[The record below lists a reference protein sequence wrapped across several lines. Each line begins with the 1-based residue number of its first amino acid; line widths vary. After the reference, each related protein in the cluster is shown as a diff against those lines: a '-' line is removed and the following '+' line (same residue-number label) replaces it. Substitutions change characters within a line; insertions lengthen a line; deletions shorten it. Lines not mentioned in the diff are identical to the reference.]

1 MSDYSI
7 TLPDT
12 QDPKVYARVGD
23 ALKFADKRAVELNR
37 ELKVVHTPTGAVV
50 HVATYVP
57 AEQDHFH
64 PWERIE
70 ATPRV
75 DGTPDFEGYVP
86 AYHRKRIPAVVYR
99 PLEKGAEWLVWDG
112 RSKNSVLVATT
123 KAACT
128 LTREMRQG
136 KVL

>member
-1 MSDYSI
+1 MSEYSI

-12 QDPKVYARVGD
+12 QDPKEYARVGD
-23 ALKFADKRAVELNR
+23 ATRFADRQAVELHR
-37 ELKVVHTPTGAVV
+37 ELKVVHTATGAVV
-50 HVATYVP
+50 HVATFVP
-57 AEQDHFH
+57 AEQEHFN
-64 PWERIE
+64 PWERVE
-70 ATPRV
+70 VTPRV

-112 RSKNSVLVATT
+112 RSTNSVLVPNTRE
-123 KAACT
+123 ACT